1 MTSPALLQTETR
13 HTVTETQ
20 QARRNKAQENFK
32 IALGG
37 LAALITGIVLLAVF
51 SNPFLITLGVVLLIV
66 GCVACDH
73 LFWERVDSKL
83 NGMRRCDCTS
93 TNQIGLELG
102 SI

>member
-1 MTSPALLQTETR
+1 MSTAAILKSDTRATELPKL
-13 HTVTETQ
+13 HGS
-20 QARRNKAQENFK
+20 KIQENLK

-66 GCVACDH
+66 GCVAADH

-83 NGMRRCDCTS
+83 EAMRRRDS
-93 TNQIGLELG
+93 SGDSQIGLELG
-102 SI
+102 SV